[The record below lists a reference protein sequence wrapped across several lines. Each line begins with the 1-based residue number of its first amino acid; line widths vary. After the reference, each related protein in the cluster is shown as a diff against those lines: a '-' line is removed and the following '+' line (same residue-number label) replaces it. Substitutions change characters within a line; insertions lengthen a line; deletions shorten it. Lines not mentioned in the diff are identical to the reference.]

1 MKGLTV
7 MNIGIVGLGLI
18 GGSMARAIK
27 ENTEHKVYAYDISQS
42 AMLAAKV
49 MNTIDGELVDDNIG
63 NCDIIILSL
72 YPQATVDYVKAN
84 ASAIKKGA
92 IIIDCC
98 GTKRYV
104 CNELVSFAKEN
115 GFTFIGGHPMAG
127 TQFWGFEH
135 SRASLFK
142 GASMIIA
149 AQGISDIKI
158 LETIKNFFISI
169 GFTDITFTTPEEH
182 DRIIAYTSQLAH
194 VVSNAYVKSP
204 TALEHKGFSA
214 GSYKDMT
221 RVAKLNVD
229 MWTELFIENGDNLS
243 NEIDLLVKNLQQ
255 YSKAIKN
262 KDAEK
267 LSQLLEDGKETK
279 KQAG

>member
-158 LETIKNFFISI
+158 LETIKIFFISI